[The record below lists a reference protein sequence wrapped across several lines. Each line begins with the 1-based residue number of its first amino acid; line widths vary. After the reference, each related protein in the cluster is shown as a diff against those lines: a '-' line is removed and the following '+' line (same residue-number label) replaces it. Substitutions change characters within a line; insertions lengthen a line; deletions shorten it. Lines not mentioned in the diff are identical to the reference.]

1 MLMPLTELLPPLPP
15 VGQMKRIAGFVGAG
29 EALAVAECAARENR
43 PLLFLAHDSISAAH
57 LAEELPFFAP
67 QIPVRLLPDWGCLP
81 YDSISP
87 SPEVSGARLAVLA
100 ALHEGVPGITVA
112 AISTMLLPCPPPA
125 FVAAG
130 AFDLRLGA
138 TVDLARLTAQLAEN
152 GYARVP
158 RVLAAGE
165 FAIYGGQMDIFPP
178 DAQTPFRLVMMDNE
192 IEQIRL
198 FDPQTQRSIGKTDA
212 VHAMPSGECDLS
224 SAGISRFRQNFTAHF
239 GGIKDSVYD
248 KVSRGDPAVGME
260 FMLPLFFERP
270 HFALDYPPP
279 TVAILWHRA
288 GRDAAARFLHQAR
301 RRQKL
306 ASVYENRA
314 VLPAKDLFMSEE
326 NLHTALRRFSLLELG
341 APGKRL
347 SEPPVVAVNHRR
359 ANSHAPLA
367 NFLRSAPGRT
377 LIAVDSEGRRQSLAA
392 ALAAEKLSPRCVDS
406 FAAADDGASLA
417 IAPLRSGFV
426 DEQKKLT
433 ILTEAEIFQ
442 VRLPPRAIRRQASSF
457 IHAGELAAGQTVA
470 HRDYGIGRYTGLEC
484 RERDGKTE
492 EYLAI
497 TYADEQRL
505 WLPVSQLHLL
515 APHHGGEDTPLS
527 KLGSGGWKK
536 IRARAEKNAR
546 DTAARLLDI
555 NARRLAQGG
564 KARCFDERALAQFA
578 GGFHYEETPDQEKA
592 MQDILSDLRA
602 AKPMDRLITADVGF
616 GKTEAALRAAYA
628 CALAGAQ
635 AAILAPTTLLAEQHA
650 RVFADRFAGF
660 PARTASLTR
669 FASSREKRAM
679 LQELADG
686 KIDIIIGTHA
696 LLSSSVKFHNLGLLV
711 IDEEHRFGVRQ
722 KEHFKSLRADVDI
735 LSLSATPIPRTLA
748 MALEGARDISI
759 IATPPPARLAV
770 KTTVA
775 PFSRGM
781 IVDACERELLRGGQI
796 YFVHNE
802 VRTLESMAAQL
813 REWLP
818 EAKLSVAHGSMRG
831 MAMEQEMRRFLRHE
845 TNLLLCTT
853 IVESGLDIA
862 SANTIIINR
871 ADRLGLSRLHQ
882 LRGRVGRGAVQAFAL
897 FLTPPEGAATPAGEK
912 RLSALAQYAALGS
925 GFFIAMRDLE
935 IRGAGEILG
944 ERQSGDIEAVG
955 CAMYQRMLK
964 AAMRRLHGD
973 ATTVSDIDTI
983 IDLHAPALLPADYV
997 GSANERLGYYRRLSL
1012 CEAAAEINDVQLE
1025 WEDRFGAV
1033 PQPAKQLIACH
1044 RLRLLATAAEVV
1056 RLRVT
1061 SANEARVEFIAQPTC
1076 VNKLMEKIAA
1086 QKCRPSPD
1094 GKTVIIQ
1101 NLASEPLHCAEQLA
1115 DFLRD
1120 LAA

>member
-1 MLMPLTELLPPLPP
+1 
-15 VGQMKRIAGFVGAG
+15 
-29 EALAVAECAARENR
+29 
-43 PLLFLAHDSISAAH
+43 
-57 LAEELPFFAP
+57 
-67 QIPVRLLPDWGCLP
+67 
-81 YDSISP
+81 
-87 SPEVSGARLAVLA
+87 
-100 ALHEGVPGITVA
+100 
-112 AISTMLLPCPPPA
+112 
-125 FVAAG
+125 
-130 AFDLRLGA
+130 
-138 TVDLARLTAQLAEN
+138 
-152 GYARVP
+152 
-158 RVLAAGE
+158 
-165 FAIYGGQMDIFPP
+165 
-178 DAQTPFRLVMMDNE
+178 
-192 IEQIRL
+192 
-198 FDPQTQRSIGKTDA
+198 
-212 VHAMPSGECDLS
+212 
-224 SAGISRFRQNFTAHF
+224 
-239 GGIKDSVYD
+239 
-248 KVSRGDPAVGME
+248 
-260 FMLPLFFERP
+260 
-270 HFALDYPPP
+270 
-279 TVAILWHRA
+279 
-288 GRDAAARFLHQAR
+288 
-301 RRQKL
+301 
-306 ASVYENRA
+306 
-314 VLPAKDLFMSEE
+314 
-326 NLHTALRRFSLLELG
+326 
-341 APGKRL
+341 
-347 SEPPVVAVNHRR
+347 
-359 ANSHAPLA
+359 
-367 NFLRSAPGRT
+367 
-377 LIAVDSEGRRQSLAA
+377 
-392 ALAAEKLSPRCVDS
+392 
-406 FAAADDGASLA
+406 
-417 IAPLRSGFV
+417 
-426 DEQKKLT
+426 
-433 ILTEAEIFQ
+433 
-442 VRLPPRAIRRQASSF
+442 
-457 IHAGELAAGQTVA
+457 
-470 HRDYGIGRYTGLEC
+470 
-484 RERDGKTE
+484 
-492 EYLAI
+492 
-497 TYADEQRL
+497 
-505 WLPVSQLHLL
+505 
-515 APHHGGEDTPLS
+515 
-527 KLGSGGWKK
+527 
-536 IRARAEKNAR
+536 
-546 DTAARLLDI
+546 
-555 NARRLAQGG
+555 
-564 KARCFDERALAQFA
+564 
-578 GGFHYEETPDQEKA
+578 
-592 MQDILSDLRA
+592 
-602 AKPMDRLITADVGF
+602 
-616 GKTEAALRAAYA
+616 
-628 CALAGAQ
+628 
-635 AAILAPTTLLAEQHA
+635 
-650 RVFADRFAGF
+650 
-660 PARTASLTR
+660 
-669 FASSREKRAM
+669 
-679 LQELADG
+679 
-686 KIDIIIGTHA
+686 
-696 LLSSSVKFHNLGLLV
+696 
-711 IDEEHRFGVRQ
+711 
-722 KEHFKSLRADVDI
+722 
-735 LSLSATPIPRTLA
+735 
-748 MALEGARDISI
+748 
-759 IATPPPARLAV
+759 
-770 KTTVA
+770 
-775 PFSRGM
+775 M

-973 ATTVSDIDTI
+973 AATVSDIDTI